1 MLKIINLRAGEEL
14 PGPSP
19 VALDDDVLAGTRA
32 IIERVRS
39 EGDAALVAL
48 TREFDGADIAGRIAL
63 DDDELDSAAGELDPA
78 LRDALDR
85 MADRLRAFHA
95 RQLPLAWDAERD
107 GVRYGEIVKP
117 LSAAGCYVPG
127 GRASYPSTV
136 LMTVIPARVA
146 GVERVVVTTPCDEN
160 TDVPPAVR
168 YAARVAEVDAV
179 FRVGGAQAIA
189 ALAYGT
195 ESVPRVDKVVG
206 PGNVWVTAAKAL
218 LVGTVGIDSLAGPSE
233 LVIIA
238 DANADPAALAVDL
251 VAQAEH
257 DPMARAVL
265 VTTDGSLAAA
275 VADRLA
281 DEVMASPRREIV
293 ETAMAHGSIVIAR
306 DETEAAAVIDSI
318 APEHLQIVTADPPAT
333 LSRVR
338 AYGAAFLGSSTP
350 VSFGD
355 YGVGSNHVLPT
366 MGNARFA
373 SGLRAADF
381 VTISSFTEASPE
393 GAATL
398 GPEIEAV
405 AEAEGLPAHARA
417 SRIRRSP

>member
-1 MLKIINLRAGEEL
+1 MIKIIDLRAGEAP
-14 PGPSP
+14 PGSSP
-19 VALDDDVLAGTRA
+19 VALDESVLAGTRT
-32 IIERVRS
+32 IIERVRG

-48 TREFDGADIAGRIAL
+48 TRKFDGADTTGRIAL
-63 DDDELDSAAGELDPA
+63 DEAELDEAAAELDPE
-78 LRDALDR
+78 LREALDR
-85 MADRLRAFHA
+85 MADRLRDFHA
-95 RQLPLAWDAERD
+95 RQLPIAWEAERD
-107 GVRYGEIVKP
+107 GTRYGEVIKP

-136 LMTVIPARVA
+136 LMTTIPARVA

-160 TDVPPAVR
+160 GSVPPAVR
-168 YAARVAEVDAV
+168 YAARIAEVDAV
-179 FRVGGAQAIA
+179 YRVGGAQAIA

-218 LVGTVGIDSLAGPSE
+218 LIGTVGIDSLAGPSE

-238 DANADPAALAVDL
+238 DANADPAVLAIDL

-265 VTTDGSLAAA
+265 VTTDEALASA

-281 DEVMASPRREIV
+281 AEIEASPRREIV
-293 ETAMAHGSIVIAR
+293 EEAIGFGSIVIAR
-306 DETEAAAVIDSI
+306 DEAEAARVADGI
-318 APEHLQIVTADPPAT
+318 APEHLQIVTADPPTT
-333 LSRVR
+333 LSGVR
-338 AYGAAFLGSSTP
+338 AYGAAFLGPSTP

-373 SGLRAADF
+373 SGLRTADF
-381 VTISSFTEASPE
+381 VTVSSFTETTADGVAE
-393 GAATL
+393 L
-398 GPEIEAV
+398 GPDIEAI

-417 SRIRRSP
+417 SRIRRQ

>member
-1 MLKIINLRAGEEL
+1 MRAGGAP

-19 VALDDDVLAGTRA
+19 VALDEDVLAGARA
-32 IIERVRS
+32 IIERVRA
-39 EGDAALVAL
+39 EGDEALVSL

-63 DDDELDSAAGELDPA
+63 DEDELDSAAGELDPA
-78 LRDALDR
+78 LREAIDA
-85 MADRLRAFHA
+85 MSDRLRSFHG
-95 RQLPLAWDAERD
+95 RQLPQAWEAERN

-117 LSAAGCYVPG
+117 LAAVGCYVPG
-127 GRASYPSTV
+127 GRASYPSTA
-136 LMTVIPARVA
+136 LMTAIPARVA
-146 GVERVVVTTPCDEN
+146 GVERVVMMTPCHEN
-160 TDVPPAVR
+160 GDVPAAVR
-168 YAARVAEVDAV
+168 YAARVAEVDTV

-189 ALAYGT
+189 ALASGT

-206 PGNVWVTAAKAL
+206 PGNLWVTAAKAL

-238 DANADPAALAVDL
+238 DENADPATLAVDL

-265 VTTDGSLAAA
+265 ITPDDALAAA

-281 DEVMASPRREIV
+281 DEVQASPRRDIV
-293 ETAMAHGSIVIAR
+293 ETAMEHGSIVITG
-306 DETEAAAVIDSI
+306 DLEEAASVADAIG
-318 APEHLQIVTADPPAT
+318 PEHLQIVTSEPART
-333 LSRVR
+333 LARVR
-338 AYGAAFLGSSTP
+338 AYGAAFLGASTP

-381 VTISSFTEASPE
+381 VTVSSFTEAAVDGLAE
-393 GAATL
+393 L
-398 GPEIEAV
+398 GPQIETI
-405 AEAEGLPAHARA
+405 AEAEGLPGHARA
-417 SRIRRSP
+417 SRFRRSEPR